1 MNWKKR
7 REMLHEAGISSLK
20 AISNNKEIETK
31 IGSPSRPPQFNE
43 AKISPVPRSSKKL
56 NAWRAESDFQ
66 AFWHTFHKE
75 LIKPNINSFAK
86 DIISELEISRVEIL
100 GSAQFYGSKK
110 NITEYYNVIAD
121 ELYDIHENPPM
132 VFNLWLKQAS
142 NHPLNQKSKK
152 LISELEKEYAK
163 DRLDEYKQGLLKSL
177 DNQDSFT
184 SLAIKLLESLDLIK
198 VESVSEDSEE
208 MADDVSQSNE
218 TTHEDDAENRS
229 DDSGDDINSEE
240 ILEVEMD
247 IDELQQ
253 EVTISSSE
261 SSIDEEIELSN
272 INNID
277 LIGASEKNYKVFTN
291 KFDEVIEARDLIS
304 PEEAIRLRS
313 QLDNLIKPHL
323 TTIGKLANRLQRLLL
338 SQQNTSWNFDLE
350 EGTLD
355 TSRLHRVVA
364 EPGYPLSYK
373 QESEN
378 KFKDTVITLLIDNSG
393 SMRGRSI
400 SLAAICGDIISST
413 FERCAVKTEVLGF
426 TTKNWKGGSSKQ
438 EWVDKGQPANPGR
451 LNDLRHIVY
460 KSADNSW
467 RRARKY
473 FGAMLREGLLKENI
487 DGEAIS
493 WAYNRIKK
501 RKEERKILMVISDGA
516 PVDDSTLSVNS
527 GDYLEKH
534 LKKMVKFI
542 ENKTEI
548 EVLAIGIGHD
558 VSRYY
563 DKAIKITDVNEL
575 GDVMISELSSLFDT
589 KKKFH

>member
-1 MNWKKR
+1 M
-7 REMLHEAGISSLK
+7 K

-487 DGEAIS
+487 DGEALLWS
-493 WAYNRIKK
+493 YSRLMK
-501 RKEERKILMVISDGA
+501 RQEQRKIIIVISDGA
-516 PVDDSTLSVNS
+516 PVDDSTLSANS
-527 GDYLEKH
+527 ENYLDGH
-534 LKKMVKFI
+534 LKDSI
-542 ENKTEI
+542 EYI
-548 EVLAIGIGHD
+548 ESSKNIELQAIGIGHD
-558 VSRYY
+558 VNKYY
-563 DKAIKITDVNEL
+563 KDAITIHRAEEL
-575 GDVMISELSSLFDT
+575 GEVLLEKLTKLFKT
-589 KKKFH
+589 S

>member
-198 VESVSEDSEE
+198 VESVNEDSEE

-218 TTHEDDAENRS
+218 TTYEDDAENRS

-487 DGEAIS
+487 DGEALLWS
-493 WAYNRIKK
+493 YSRLMK
-501 RKEERKILMVISDGA
+501 RQEQRKIIIVISDGA
-516 PVDDSTLSVNS
+516 PVDDSTLSANS
-527 GDYLEKH
+527 ENYLDGH
-534 LKKMVKFI
+534 LKDSI
-542 ENKTEI
+542 EYI
-548 EVLAIGIGHD
+548 ESSKNIELQAIGIGHD
-558 VSRYY
+558 VNKYY
-563 DKAIKITDVNEL
+563 KDAITIHRAEEL
-575 GDVMISELSSLFDT
+575 GEVLLEKLTKLFKT
-589 KKKFH
+589 S

>member
-31 IGSPSRPPQFNE
+31 ISSPSRPPQFNE

-208 MADDVSQSNE
+208 MVDDVSQSNE

-487 DGEAIS
+487 DGEALLWS
-493 WAYNRIKK
+493 YSRLMK
-501 RKEERKILMVISDGA
+501 RQEQRKIIIVISDGA
-516 PVDDSTLSVNS
+516 PVDDSTLSANS
-527 GDYLEKH
+527 ENYLDGH
-534 LKKMVKFI
+534 LKDSI
-542 ENKTEI
+542 EYI
-548 EVLAIGIGHD
+548 ESSKNIELQAIGIGHD
-558 VSRYY
+558 VNKYY
-563 DKAIKITDVNEL
+563 KDAITIHRAEEL
-575 GDVMISELSSLFDT
+575 GEVLLEKLTKLFKT
-589 KKKFH
+589 S

>member
-208 MADDVSQSNE
+208 MVDDVSQSNE
-218 TTHEDDAENRS
+218 TTHEDNAENRS

-240 ILEVEMD
+240 ILEVEMG

-487 DGEAIS
+487 DGEALLWS
-493 WAYNRIKK
+493 YSRLMK
-501 RKEERKILMVISDGA
+501 RQEQRKIIIVISDGA
-516 PVDDSTLSVNS
+516 PVDDSTLSANS
-527 GDYLEKH
+527 ENYLDGH
-534 LKKMVKFI
+534 LKDSI
-542 ENKTEI
+542 EYI
-548 EVLAIGIGHD
+548 ESSKNIELQAIGIGHD
-558 VSRYY
+558 VNKYY
-563 DKAIKITDVNEL
+563 KDAITIHRAEEL
-575 GDVMISELSSLFDT
+575 GEVLLEKLTKLFKT
-589 KKKFH
+589 S

>member
-198 VESVSEDSEE
+198 VEGVSEDSEE

-487 DGEAIS
+487 DGEALLWS
-493 WAYNRIKK
+493 YSRLMK
-501 RKEERKILMVISDGA
+501 RQEQRKIIIVISDGA
-516 PVDDSTLSVNS
+516 PVDDSTLSANS
-527 GDYLEKH
+527 ENYLDGH
-534 LKKMVKFI
+534 LKDSI
-542 ENKTEI
+542 EYI
-548 EVLAIGIGHD
+548 ESSKNIELQAIGIGHD
-558 VSRYY
+558 VNKYY
-563 DKAIKITDVNEL
+563 KDAITIHRAEEL
-575 GDVMISELSSLFDT
+575 GEVLLEKLTKLFKT
-589 KKKFH
+589 S

>member
-451 LNDLRHIVY
+451 LNDLRHVVY

-487 DGEAIS
+487 DGEALLWS
-493 WAYNRIKK
+493 YSRLMK
-501 RKEERKILMVISDGA
+501 RQEQRKIIIVISDGA
-516 PVDDSTLSVNS
+516 PVDDSTLSANS
-527 GDYLEKH
+527 ENYLDGH
-534 LKKMVKFI
+534 LKDSI
-542 ENKTEI
+542 EYI
-548 EVLAIGIGHD
+548 ESSKNIELQAIGIGHD
-558 VSRYY
+558 VNKYY
-563 DKAIKITDVNEL
+563 KDAITIHRAEEL
-575 GDVMISELSSLFDT
+575 GEVLLEKLTKLFKT
-589 KKKFH
+589 S

>member
-229 DDSGDDINSEE
+229 DDSGDDLNSEE

-487 DGEAIS
+487 DGEALLWS
-493 WAYNRIKK
+493 YSRLMK
-501 RKEERKILMVISDGA
+501 RQEQRKIIIVISDGA
-516 PVDDSTLSVNS
+516 PVDDSTLSANS
-527 GDYLEKH
+527 ENYLDGH
-534 LKKMVKFI
+534 LKDSI
-542 ENKTEI
+542 EYI
-548 EVLAIGIGHD
+548 ESSKNIELQAIGIGHD
-558 VSRYY
+558 VNKYY
-563 DKAIKITDVNEL
+563 KDAITIHRAEEL
-575 GDVMISELSSLFDT
+575 GEVLLEKLTKLFKT
-589 KKKFH
+589 S

>member
-218 TTHEDDAENRS
+218 AKHEDDAENRS

-350 EGTLD
+350 EG
-355 TSRLHRVVA
+355 
-364 EPGYPLSYK
+364 
-373 QESEN
+373 
-378 KFKDTVITLLIDNSG
+378 
-393 SMRGRSI
+393 
-400 SLAAICGDIISST
+400 
-413 FERCAVKTEVLGF
+413 
-426 TTKNWKGGSSKQ
+426 
-438 EWVDKGQPANPGR
+438 
-451 LNDLRHIVY
+451 
-460 KSADNSW
+460 
-467 RRARKY
+467 
-473 FGAMLREGLLKENI
+473 NI
-487 DGEAIS
+487 
-493 WAYNRIKK
+493 
-501 RKEERKILMVISDGA
+501 
-516 PVDDSTLSVNS
+516 
-527 GDYLEKH
+527 
-534 LKKMVKFI
+534 
-542 ENKTEI
+542 
-548 EVLAIGIGHD
+548 
-558 VSRYY
+558 RY
-563 DKAIKITDVNEL
+563 V
-575 GDVMISELSSLFDT
+575 
-589 KKKFH
+589 

>member
-1 MNWKKR
+1 MNWNKR

-20 AISNNKEIETK
+20 AISNNKEIQTK

-66 AFWHTFHKE
+66 AFWHIFHKE
-75 LIKPNINSFAK
+75 LIKPNINTFAK
-86 DIISELEISRVEIL
+86 DIISELEISRIEIL

-110 NITEYYNVIAD
+110 NITEYYNAISD

-142 NHPLNQKSKK
+142 KHPLNQKSKK

-163 DRLDEYKQGLLKSL
+163 DRLDEYKQGLLESL

-198 VESVSEDSEE
+198 AESISEDSEE
-208 MADDVSQSNE
+208 VVDDVSQSNE
-218 TTHEDDAENRS
+218 AKHEDDAENRS
-229 DDSGDDINSEE
+229 DDSGDDLNSEE
-240 ILEVEMD
+240 ILEIEMD

-438 EWVDKGQPANPGR
+438 EWVDKGQPASPGR

-487 DGEAIS
+487 DGEALLWS
-493 WAYNRIKK
+493 YSRLMK
-501 RKEERKILMVISDGA
+501 RQEQRKIIIVISDGA
-516 PVDDSTLSVNS
+516 PVDDSTLSANS
-527 GDYLEKH
+527 ENYLDGH
-534 LKKMVKFI
+534 LKDSI
-542 ENKTEI
+542 EYI
-548 EVLAIGIGHD
+548 ESSKNIELQAIGIGHD
-558 VSRYY
+558 VNKYY
-563 DKAIKITDVNEL
+563 KDAITIHRAEEL
-575 GDVMISELSSLFDT
+575 GEVLLEKLTKLFKT
-589 KKKFH
+589 S

>member
-177 DNQDSFT
+177 DNQESFT

-218 TTHEDDAENRS
+218 TTYEDDAENRS

-487 DGEAIS
+487 DGEALLWS
-493 WAYNRIKK
+493 YSRLMK
-501 RKEERKILMVISDGA
+501 RQEQRKIIIVISDGA
-516 PVDDSTLSVNS
+516 PVDDSTLSANS
-527 GDYLEKH
+527 ENYLDGH
-534 LKKMVKFI
+534 LKDSI
-542 ENKTEI
+542 EYIESSKNTE
-548 EVLAIGIGHD
+548 LQAIGIGHD
-558 VSRYY
+558 VNKYY
-563 DKAIKITDVNEL
+563 KDAITIHRAEEL
-575 GDVMISELSSLFDT
+575 GEVLLEKLTKLFKT
-589 KKKFH
+589 S

>member
-163 DRLDEYKQGLLKSL
+163 DRLDECKQGLLKSL

-487 DGEAIS
+487 DGEALLWS
-493 WAYNRIKK
+493 YSRLMK
-501 RKEERKILMVISDGA
+501 RQEQRKIIIVISDGA
-516 PVDDSTLSVNS
+516 PVDDSTLSANS
-527 GDYLEKH
+527 ENYLDGH
-534 LKKMVKFI
+534 LKDSI
-542 ENKTEI
+542 EYI
-548 EVLAIGIGHD
+548 ESSKNIELQAIGIGHD
-558 VSRYY
+558 VNKYY
-563 DKAIKITDVNEL
+563 KDAITIHRAEEL
-575 GDVMISELSSLFDT
+575 GEVLLEKLTKLFKT
-589 KKKFH
+589 S

>member
-208 MADDVSQSNE
+208 IADDVSQSNE
-218 TTHEDDAENRS
+218 TTYEDDAENRS

-487 DGEAIS
+487 DGEALLWS
-493 WAYNRIKK
+493 YSRLMK
-501 RKEERKILMVISDGA
+501 RQEQRKIIIVISDGA
-516 PVDDSTLSVNS
+516 PVDDSTLSANS
-527 GDYLEKH
+527 ENYLDGH
-534 LKKMVKFI
+534 LKDSI
-542 ENKTEI
+542 EYI
-548 EVLAIGIGHD
+548 ESSKNIELQAIGIGHD
-558 VSRYY
+558 VNKYY
-563 DKAIKITDVNEL
+563 KDAITIHRAEEL
-575 GDVMISELSSLFDT
+575 GEVLLEKLTKLFKT
-589 KKKFH
+589 S

>member
-218 TTHEDDAENRS
+218 TTYEDDAENRS

-350 EGTLD
+350 EGILD

-487 DGEAIS
+487 DGEALLWS
-493 WAYNRIKK
+493 YSRLMK
-501 RKEERKILMVISDGA
+501 RQEQRKIIIVISDGA
-516 PVDDSTLSVNS
+516 PVDDSTLSANS
-527 GDYLEKH
+527 ENYLDGH
-534 LKKMVKFI
+534 LKDSI
-542 ENKTEI
+542 EYI
-548 EVLAIGIGHD
+548 ESSKNIELQAIGIGHD
-558 VSRYY
+558 VNKYY
-563 DKAIKITDVNEL
+563 KDAITIHRAEEL
-575 GDVMISELSSLFDT
+575 GEVLLEKLTKLFKT
-589 KKKFH
+589 S

>member
-110 NITEYYNVIAD
+110 NITEYYNVIAG

-208 MADDVSQSNE
+208 MVDDVSQSNE
-218 TTHEDDAENRS
+218 TTHEDNAENRS

-487 DGEAIS
+487 DGEALLWS
-493 WAYNRIKK
+493 YSRLMK
-501 RKEERKILMVISDGA
+501 RQEQRKIIIVISDGA
-516 PVDDSTLSVNS
+516 PVDDSTLSTNPTNFL
-527 GDYLEKH
+527 DLH
-534 LKKMVKFI
+534 LRQVIHSI
-542 ENKTEI
+542 ETKSDINLI
-548 EVLAIGIGHD
+548 AIGIGHD
-558 VSRYY
+558 VTRYY
-563 DKAIKITDVNEL
+563 KNAVTIHRAEEL
-575 GDVMISELSSLFDT
+575 GGAMLEQLTDLFKVD
-589 KKKFH
+589 

>member
-110 NITEYYNVIAD
+110 NVTEYYNAISD

-218 TTHEDDAENRS
+218 TTYEDDAENRS

-313 QLDNLIKPHL
+313 KLDNLIKPHL

-487 DGEAIS
+487 DGEALLWS
-493 WAYNRIKK
+493 YSRLMK
-501 RKEERKILMVISDGA
+501 RQEQRKIIIVISDGA
-516 PVDDSTLSVNS
+516 PVDDSTLSANS
-527 GDYLEKH
+527 ENYLDGH
-534 LKKMVKFI
+534 LKDSI
-542 ENKTEI
+542 EYI
-548 EVLAIGIGHD
+548 ESSKNIELQAIGIGHD
-558 VSRYY
+558 VNKYY
-563 DKAIKITDVNEL
+563 KDAITIHRAEEL
-575 GDVMISELSSLFDT
+575 GEVLLEKLTKLFKT
-589 KKKFH
+589 S

>member
-438 EWVDKGQPANPGR
+438 EWADKGQPANPGR

-487 DGEAIS
+487 DGEALLWS
-493 WAYNRIKK
+493 YSRLMK
-501 RKEERKILMVISDGA
+501 RQEQRKIIIVISDGA
-516 PVDDSTLSVNS
+516 PVDDSTLSANS
-527 GDYLEKH
+527 ENYLDGH
-534 LKKMVKFI
+534 LKDSI
-542 ENKTEI
+542 EYI
-548 EVLAIGIGHD
+548 ESSKNIELQAIGIGHD
-558 VSRYY
+558 VNKYY
-563 DKAIKITDVNEL
+563 KDAITIHRAEEL
-575 GDVMISELSSLFDT
+575 GEVLLEKLTKLFKT
-589 KKKFH
+589 S

>member
-177 DNQDSFT
+177 DNQESFT

-350 EGTLD
+350 EGILD

-487 DGEAIS
+487 DGEALLWS
-493 WAYNRIKK
+493 YSRLMK
-501 RKEERKILMVISDGA
+501 RQEQRKIIIVISDGA
-516 PVDDSTLSVNS
+516 PVDDSTLSANS
-527 GDYLEKH
+527 ENYLDGH
-534 LKKMVKFI
+534 LKDSI
-542 ENKTEI
+542 EYI
-548 EVLAIGIGHD
+548 ESSKNIELQAIGIGHD
-558 VSRYY
+558 VNKYY
-563 DKAIKITDVNEL
+563 KDAITIHRAEEL
-575 GDVMISELSSLFDT
+575 GEVLLEKLTKLFKT
-589 KKKFH
+589 S

>member
-110 NITEYYNVIAD
+110 NITEYYNVIAG

-208 MADDVSQSNE
+208 MVDDVSQSNE

-487 DGEAIS
+487 DGEALLWS
-493 WAYNRIKK
+493 YSRLMK
-501 RKEERKILMVISDGA
+501 RQEQRKIIIVISDGA
-516 PVDDSTLSVNS
+516 PVDDSTLSANS
-527 GDYLEKH
+527 ENYLDGH
-534 LKKMVKFI
+534 LKDSI
-542 ENKTEI
+542 EYI
-548 EVLAIGIGHD
+548 ESSKNIELQAIGIGHD
-558 VSRYY
+558 VNKYY
-563 DKAIKITDVNEL
+563 KDAITIHRAEEL
-575 GDVMISELSSLFDT
+575 GEVLLEKLTKLFKT
-589 KKKFH
+589 S

>member
-20 AISNNKEIETK
+20 AISNNKEIQTK

-66 AFWHTFHKE
+66 AFWHIFHKE
-75 LIKPNINSFAK
+75 LIKPNINTFAK
-86 DIISELEISRVEIL
+86 DIISELEISRIEIL

-110 NITEYYNVIAD
+110 NISEYYNAISD

-142 NHPLNQKSKK
+142 KHPLNQKSKK

-163 DRLDEYKQGLLKSL
+163 DRLDEYKQGLLESL

-198 VESVSEDSEE
+198 VESISEDSEE
-208 MADDVSQSNE
+208 VVDDVSQSNE
-218 TTHEDDAENRS
+218 AKHEDDAENRS
-229 DDSGDDINSEE
+229 DDSGDDLNSEE

-438 EWVDKGQPANPGR
+438 EWVDKGQPASPGR

-487 DGEAIS
+487 DGEALLWS
-493 WAYNRIKK
+493 YSRLMK
-501 RKEERKILMVISDGA
+501 RQEQRKIIIVISDGA
-516 PVDDSTLSVNS
+516 PVDDSTLSANS
-527 GDYLEKH
+527 ENYLDGH
-534 LKKMVKFI
+534 LKDSI
-542 ENKTEI
+542 EYI
-548 EVLAIGIGHD
+548 ESSKNIELQAIGIGHD
-558 VSRYY
+558 VNKYY
-563 DKAIKITDVNEL
+563 KDAITIHRAEEL
-575 GDVMISELSSLFDT
+575 GEVLLEKLTKLFKT
-589 KKKFH
+589 S

>member
-132 VFNLWLKQAS
+132 VFNLWFKQAS

-208 MADDVSQSNE
+208 MVDDVSQSNE

-229 DDSGDDINSEE
+229 DESGDDINSEE

-350 EGTLD
+350 EGILD

-487 DGEAIS
+487 DGEALLWS
-493 WAYNRIKK
+493 YSRLMK
-501 RKEERKILMVISDGA
+501 RQEQRKIIIVISDGA
-516 PVDDSTLSVNS
+516 PVDDSTLSANS
-527 GDYLEKH
+527 ENYLDGH
-534 LKKMVKFI
+534 LKDSI
-542 ENKTEI
+542 EYI
-548 EVLAIGIGHD
+548 ESSKNIELQAIGIGHD
-558 VSRYY
+558 VNKYY
-563 DKAIKITDVNEL
+563 KDAITIHRAEEL
-575 GDVMISELSSLFDT
+575 GEVLLEKLTKLFKT
-589 KKKFH
+589 S

>member
-20 AISNNKEIETK
+20 AISNNKEIQTK

-66 AFWHTFHKE
+66 AFWHIFHKE
-75 LIKPNINSFAK
+75 LIKPNINTFAK
-86 DIISELEISRVEIL
+86 DIISELEISRIEIL

-110 NITEYYNVIAD
+110 NITEYYNAISD

-142 NHPLNQKSKK
+142 KHPLNQKSKK

-163 DRLDEYKQGLLKSL
+163 DRLDEYKQGLLESL

-198 VESVSEDSEE
+198 VESISEDSEE
-208 MADDVSQSNE
+208 VVDDVSQSNE
-218 TTHEDDAENRS
+218 AKHEDDAENRS
-229 DDSGDDINSEE
+229 DDSGDDLNSEE
-240 ILEVEMD
+240 ILELEMD

-438 EWVDKGQPANPGR
+438 EWVDKGQPASPGR

-487 DGEAIS
+487 DGEALLWS
-493 WAYNRIKK
+493 YSRLMK
-501 RKEERKILMVISDGA
+501 RQEQRKIIIVISDGA
-516 PVDDSTLSVNS
+516 PVDDSTLSANS
-527 GDYLEKH
+527 ENYLDGH
-534 LKKMVKFI
+534 LKDSI
-542 ENKTEI
+542 EYI
-548 EVLAIGIGHD
+548 ESSKNIELQAIGIGHD
-558 VSRYY
+558 VNKYY
-563 DKAIKITDVNEL
+563 KDAITIHRAEEL
-575 GDVMISELSSLFDT
+575 GEVLLEKLTKLFKT
-589 KKKFH
+589 S

>member
-218 TTHEDDAENRS
+218 TTYEDDAENRS

-364 EPGYPLSYK
+364 EQGYPLSYK

-487 DGEAIS
+487 DGEALLWS
-493 WAYNRIKK
+493 YSRLMK
-501 RKEERKILMVISDGA
+501 RQEQRKIIIVISDGA
-516 PVDDSTLSVNS
+516 PVDDSTLSANS
-527 GDYLEKH
+527 ENYLDGH
-534 LKKMVKFI
+534 LKDSI
-542 ENKTEI
+542 EYI
-548 EVLAIGIGHD
+548 ESSKNIELQAIGIGHD
-558 VSRYY
+558 VNKYY
-563 DKAIKITDVNEL
+563 KDAITIHRAEEL
-575 GDVMISELSSLFDT
+575 GEVLLEKLTKLFKT
-589 KKKFH
+589 S

>member
-177 DNQDSFT
+177 DNQESFT

-218 TTHEDDAENRS
+218 TTYEDDAENRS

-487 DGEAIS
+487 DGEALLWS
-493 WAYNRIKK
+493 YSRLMK
-501 RKEERKILMVISDGA
+501 RQEQRKIIIVISDGA
-516 PVDDSTLSVNS
+516 PVDDSTLSANS
-527 GDYLEKH
+527 ENYLDGH
-534 LKKMVKFI
+534 LKDSI
-542 ENKTEI
+542 EYI
-548 EVLAIGIGHD
+548 ESSKNIELQAIGIGHD
-558 VSRYY
+558 VNKYY
-563 DKAIKITDVNEL
+563 KDAITIHRAEEL
-575 GDVMISELSSLFDT
+575 GEVLLEKLTKLFKT
-589 KKKFH
+589 S

>member
-163 DRLDEYKQGLLKSL
+163 DRLDEYKQGLLESL

-487 DGEAIS
+487 DGEALLWS
-493 WAYNRIKK
+493 YSRLMK
-501 RKEERKILMVISDGA
+501 RQEQRKIIIVISDGA
-516 PVDDSTLSVNS
+516 PVDDSTLSANS
-527 GDYLEKH
+527 ENYLDGH
-534 LKKMVKFI
+534 LKDSI
-542 ENKTEI
+542 EYI
-548 EVLAIGIGHD
+548 ESSKNIELQAIGIGHD
-558 VSRYY
+558 VNKYY
-563 DKAIKITDVNEL
+563 KDAITIHRAEEL
-575 GDVMISELSSLFDT
+575 GEVLLEKLTKLFKT
-589 KKKFH
+589 S

>member
-110 NITEYYNVIAD
+110 NITEYYNVIAG

-350 EGTLD
+350 EGILD

-487 DGEAIS
+487 DGEALLWS
-493 WAYNRIKK
+493 YSRLMK
-501 RKEERKILMVISDGA
+501 RQEQRKIIIVISDGA
-516 PVDDSTLSVNS
+516 PVDDSTLSANS
-527 GDYLEKH
+527 ENYLDGH
-534 LKKMVKFI
+534 LKDSI
-542 ENKTEI
+542 EYI
-548 EVLAIGIGHD
+548 ESSKNIELQAIGIGHD
-558 VSRYY
+558 VNKYY
-563 DKAIKITDVNEL
+563 KDAITIHRAEEL
-575 GDVMISELSSLFDT
+575 GEVLLEKLTKLFKT
-589 KKKFH
+589 S

>member
-355 TSRLHRVVA
+355 TSRLQRVVA

-487 DGEAIS
+487 DGEALLWS
-493 WAYNRIKK
+493 YSRLMK
-501 RKEERKILMVISDGA
+501 RQEQRKIIIVISDGA
-516 PVDDSTLSVNS
+516 PVDDSTLSANS
-527 GDYLEKH
+527 ENYLDGH
-534 LKKMVKFI
+534 LKDSI
-542 ENKTEI
+542 EYI
-548 EVLAIGIGHD
+548 ESSKNIELQAIGIGHD
-558 VSRYY
+558 VNKYY
-563 DKAIKITDVNEL
+563 KDAITIHRAEEL
-575 GDVMISELSSLFDT
+575 GEVLLEKLTKLFKT
-589 KKKFH
+589 S

>member
-1 MNWKKR
+1 MNWNKR

-487 DGEAIS
+487 DGEALLWS
-493 WAYNRIKK
+493 YSRLMK
-501 RKEERKILMVISDGA
+501 RQEQRKIIIVISDGA
-516 PVDDSTLSVNS
+516 PVDDSTLSANS
-527 GDYLEKH
+527 ENYLDGH
-534 LKKMVKFI
+534 LKDSI
-542 ENKTEI
+542 EYI
-548 EVLAIGIGHD
+548 ESSKNIELQAIGIGHD
-558 VSRYY
+558 VNKYY
-563 DKAIKITDVNEL
+563 KDAITIHRAEEL
-575 GDVMISELSSLFDT
+575 GEVLLEKLTKLFKT
-589 KKKFH
+589 S

>member
-177 DNQDSFT
+177 DNQESFT

-208 MADDVSQSNE
+208 MVDDVSQSNE

-229 DDSGDDINSEE
+229 DESGDDINSEE

-487 DGEAIS
+487 DGEALLWS
-493 WAYNRIKK
+493 YSRLMK
-501 RKEERKILMVISDGA
+501 RQEQRKIIIVISDGA
-516 PVDDSTLSVNS
+516 PVDDSTLSANS
-527 GDYLEKH
+527 ENYLDGH
-534 LKKMVKFI
+534 LKDSI
-542 ENKTEI
+542 EYI
-548 EVLAIGIGHD
+548 ESSKNIELQAIGIGHD
-558 VSRYY
+558 VNKYY
-563 DKAIKITDVNEL
+563 KDAITIHRAEEL
-575 GDVMISELSSLFDT
+575 GEVLLEKLTKLFKT
-589 KKKFH
+589 S

>member
-177 DNQDSFT
+177 DNQESFT

-208 MADDVSQSNE
+208 MVDDVSQSNE

-229 DDSGDDINSEE
+229 DESGDDINSEE

-350 EGTLD
+350 EGILD

-487 DGEAIS
+487 DGEALLWS
-493 WAYNRIKK
+493 YSRLMK
-501 RKEERKILMVISDGA
+501 RQEQRKIIIVISDGA
-516 PVDDSTLSVNS
+516 PVDDSTLSANS
-527 GDYLEKH
+527 ENYLDGH
-534 LKKMVKFI
+534 LKDSI
-542 ENKTEI
+542 EYI
-548 EVLAIGIGHD
+548 ESSKNIELQAIGIGHD
-558 VSRYY
+558 VNKYY
-563 DKAIKITDVNEL
+563 KDAITIHRAEEL
-575 GDVMISELSSLFDT
+575 GEALLEKLTKLFKT
-589 KKKFH
+589 S

>member
-304 PEEAIRLRS
+304 QEEAIRLRS

-487 DGEAIS
+487 DGEALLWS
-493 WAYNRIKK
+493 YSRLMK
-501 RKEERKILMVISDGA
+501 RQEQRKIIIVISDGA
-516 PVDDSTLSVNS
+516 PVDDSTLSANS
-527 GDYLEKH
+527 ENYLDGH
-534 LKKMVKFI
+534 LKDSI
-542 ENKTEI
+542 EYI
-548 EVLAIGIGHD
+548 ESSKNIELQAIGIGHD
-558 VSRYY
+558 VNKYY
-563 DKAIKITDVNEL
+563 KDAITIHRAEEL
-575 GDVMISELSSLFDT
+575 GEVLLEKLTKLFKT
-589 KKKFH
+589 S

>member
-218 TTHEDDAENRS
+218 TTYEDDAENRS

-487 DGEAIS
+487 DGEALLWS
-493 WAYNRIKK
+493 YSRLMK
-501 RKEERKILMVISDGA
+501 RQEQRKIIIVISDGA
-516 PVDDSTLSVNS
+516 PVDDSTLSANS
-527 GDYLEKH
+527 ENYLDGH
-534 LKKMVKFI
+534 LKDSI
-542 ENKTEI
+542 EYI
-548 EVLAIGIGHD
+548 ESSKNIELQAIGIGHD
-558 VSRYY
+558 VNKYY
-563 DKAIKITDVNEL
+563 KDAITIHRAEEL
-575 GDVMISELSSLFDT
+575 GEVLLEKLTKLFKT
-589 KKKFH
+589 S

>member
-110 NITEYYNVIAD
+110 NITEYYNVIAG

-487 DGEAIS
+487 DGEALLWS
-493 WAYNRIKK
+493 YSRLMK
-501 RKEERKILMVISDGA
+501 RQEQRKIIIVISDGA
-516 PVDDSTLSVNS
+516 PVDDSTLSANS
-527 GDYLEKH
+527 ENYLDGH
-534 LKKMVKFI
+534 LKDSI
-542 ENKTEI
+542 EYI
-548 EVLAIGIGHD
+548 ESSKNIELQAIGIGHD
-558 VSRYY
+558 VNKYY
-563 DKAIKITDVNEL
+563 KDAITIHRAEEL
-575 GDVMISELSSLFDT
+575 GEVLLEKLTKLFKT
-589 KKKFH
+589 S

>member
-208 MADDVSQSNE
+208 MVDDVSQSNE

-487 DGEAIS
+487 DGEALLWS
-493 WAYNRIKK
+493 YSRLMK
-501 RKEERKILMVISDGA
+501 RQEQRKIIIVISDGA
-516 PVDDSTLSVNS
+516 PVDDSTLSANS
-527 GDYLEKH
+527 ENYLDGH
-534 LKKMVKFI
+534 LKDSI
-542 ENKTEI
+542 EYI
-548 EVLAIGIGHD
+548 ESSKNIELQAIGIGHD
-558 VSRYY
+558 VNKYY
-563 DKAIKITDVNEL
+563 KDAITIHRAEEL
-575 GDVMISELSSLFDT
+575 GEVLLEKLTKLFKT
-589 KKKFH
+589 S

>member
-1 MNWKKR
+1 MNWEKR

-20 AISNNKEIETK
+20 AISNNKEIQTK

-56 NAWRAESDFQ
+56 NVWRAESDFQ
-66 AFWHTFHKE
+66 AFWHSFHKE
-75 LIKPNINSFAK
+75 LAKPNINSFAK
-86 DIISELEISRVEIL
+86 DVINELEISRVEIL
-100 GSAQFYGSKK
+100 GTAQFHGSKK
-110 NITEYYNVIAD
+110 NITEYYDVIAD
-121 ELYDIHENPPM
+121 DLYDIYENTPM

-272 INNID
+272 VNNID

-487 DGEAIS
+487 DGEALLWS
-493 WAYNRIKK
+493 YSRLMK
-501 RKEERKILMVISDGA
+501 RQEQRKIIIVISDGA
-516 PVDDSTLSVNS
+516 PVDDSTLSANS
-527 GDYLEKH
+527 ENYLDGH
-534 LKKMVKFI
+534 LKDSI
-542 ENKTEI
+542 EYI
-548 EVLAIGIGHD
+548 ESSKNIELQAIGIGHD
-558 VSRYY
+558 VNKYY
-563 DKAIKITDVNEL
+563 KDAITIHRAEEL
-575 GDVMISELSSLFDT
+575 GEVLLEKLTKLFKT
-589 KKKFH
+589 S